1 MKKSNYKNYLV
12 PALVIGGA
20 AVAIWWL
27 RKKQVENLEAAAAQ
41 EAAELENEADPVV
54 VPSVEDLNKTGLRDL
69 TTGKKKGDLTTLT
82 TKKTTATKTASSQ
95 PTAVVENGIFR
106 FKG

>member
-27 RKKQVENLEAAAAQ
+27 RKKQVDNLEAAAAQ
-41 EAAELENEADPVV
+41 EAAELENEAEPVV
-54 VPSVEDLNKTGLRDL
+54 IPSVDDLNKTGLRDF
-69 TTGKKKGDLTTLT
+69 TTGKKKGDLTTLNP
-82 TKKTTATKTASSQ
+82 KTTKTA
-95 PTAVVENGIFR
+95 TAFR
-106 FKG
+106 LKA